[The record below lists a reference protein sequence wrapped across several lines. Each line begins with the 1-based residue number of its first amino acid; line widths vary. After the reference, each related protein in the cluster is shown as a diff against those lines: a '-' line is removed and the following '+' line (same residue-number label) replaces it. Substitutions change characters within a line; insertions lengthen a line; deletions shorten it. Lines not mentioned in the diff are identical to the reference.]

1 MEVGR
6 AFSFDESPIPAQP
19 EKYLDKELRVFDP
32 KLQMG
37 HVPRSSCT
45 EHGDGN
51 VSLCLSECDDGTVQK
66 AAYLIKAV
74 FLQANVT
81 SPPHPPG
88 LDQQYLDS
96 VFIRPTQAGLCSHTC
111 FIFVFSL
118 LFYFYFLNQVQQM
131 QT

>member
-51 VSLCLSECDDGTVQK
+51 VSLCLSECDDGTIQQ

-74 FLQANVT
+74 FLQANIT

-96 VFIRPTQAGLCSHTC
+96 VFIRPTKAGLCSHIC
-111 FIFVFSL
+111 FF
-118 LFYFYFLNQVQQM
+118 FYFWNQVQQM

>member
-6 AFSFDESPIPAQP
+6 AFLFDESPIPAQP

-32 KLQMG
+32 KLQSG
-37 HVPRSSCT
+37 NVPRRSCT

-51 VSLCLSECDDGTVQK
+51 VSLCLSQCDDGSVQN

-74 FLQANVT
+74 FLQANIT

-88 LDQQYLDS
+88 LDQQYLDG
-96 VFIRPTQAGLCSHTC
+96 VFIRPTQAGLCSYIC
-111 FIFVFSL
+111 FNVTF
-118 LFYFYFLNQVQQM
+118 
-131 QT
+131 